1 MTRIKLDLAKPCSVA
16 SMKIEPEISYRNI
29 EPSRHLQERIDKEI
43 RQLEK
48 IDPDLTSCTVLVEGP
63 SGHKHAGGLASVRI
77 HLTAPGRKD
86 IAVTHVA
93 DDNHAHEDVL
103 VSVRDAFKAAQRQI
117 KKLKHDDRV
126 DRTTDLT
133 RVAGKIARF
142 LAEEDAG
149 FIVAE
154 DGQECYFQARSV
166 TDARFRDLKVGDD
179 VTFRI
184 EPGNKG
190 PQAVAVHLRG
200 D

>member
-1 MTRIKLDLAKPCSVA
+1 MFPGKPCFRA
-16 SMKIEPEISYRNI
+16 DMKIEPEISYRNI
-29 EPSRHLQERIDKEI
+29 EPSQHLQDRVDKEI
-43 RQLEK
+43 RQLEN
-48 IDPDLTSCTVLVEGP
+48 IYPDLNRCTVLIEGP
-63 SGHKHAGGLASVRI
+63 SGRQRAGGLATVRI

-154 DGQECYFQARSV
+154 DGRECYFQARSV
-166 TDARFRDLKVGDD
+166 TDAQFKALKVGDD
-179 VTFRI
+179 VTFRV
-184 EPGNKG
+184 EPGDKG

>member
-1 MTRIKLDLAKPCSVA
+1 MFPGKPCFRA
-16 SMKIEPEISYRNI
+16 DMKIEPEISYRNI
-29 EPSRHLQERIDKEI
+29 EPSQHLRDRVDKEI
-43 RQLEK
+43 RQLEN
-48 IDPDLTSCTVLVEGP
+48 IYPDLTSCTVLIDGP
-63 SGHKHAGGLASVRI
+63 SGHKQTGGLASVRI

-93 DDNHAHEDVL
+93 DDNHAHEDAL

-126 DRTTDLT
+126 DRTTDMT
-133 RVAGKIARF
+133 RIAGKIARF

-166 TDARFRDLKVGDD
+166 TDARFKDLKVGDD

>member
-1 MTRIKLDLAKPCSVA
+1 M
-16 SMKIEPEISYRNI
+16 
-29 EPSRHLQERIDKEI
+29 QERVDKEI
-43 RQLEK
+43 RQLEN
-48 IDPDLTSCTVLVEGP
+48 IYPDLTSCTVLIEGP
-63 SGHKHAGGLASVRI
+63 SGRKRVGGLATVRI

-93 DDNHAHEDVL
+93 DDDHAHEDVL

-117 KKLKHDDRV
+117 KKLKHDNRV
-126 DRTTDLT
+126 DRTTDKT

-166 TDARFRDLKVGDD
+166 TDARFKALKIGDD

-184 EPGNKG
+184 EPGDKG